1 MKKILLLVVASLAL
15 QNLYGQKIYMSK
27 NSSVKL
33 FSEALLEDIS
43 TYNKSSNIIIDFEK
57 QEIAVKIPMNKF
69 VFPNKLMETHFKES
83 YAESTLYPYATF
95 KGFFNKKVDLTK
107 YANISISATGTLNIH
122 GVSKMEIIEGRLL
135 IDPNNKAIILDAN
148 FKVKLEDFSM
158 KVPKV
163 LAYKIAENV
172 DVTTHFELTPF
183 LRTPSGSNHLT
194 LNTQYLDSIL

>member
-1 MKKILLLVVASLAL
+1 MKKILLLLITLLAF
-15 QNLYGQKIYMSK
+15 QSVDAQRMYVSK
-27 NSSVKL
+27 SSSVKL

-83 YAESTLYPYATF
+83 YAESALYPYATF

-107 YANISISATGTLNIH
+107 YANVSISATGTLNIH

-135 IDPNNKAIILDAN
+135 IDPNNKNIILDAN
-148 FKVKLEDFSM
+148 FKVKLEDFAM

-163 LAYKIAENV
+163 LTYKIAENV
-172 DVTTHFELTPF
+172 EVTTHFELIPL
-183 LRTPSGSNHLT
+183 LRDAVGSNHLSQ
-194 LNTQYLDSIL
+194 NAQY

>member
-1 MKKILLLVVASLAL
+1 MKKILLLLLTLFAL

-107 YANISISATGTLNIH
+107 YNNISISATGTLNIH

-135 IDPNNKAIILDAN
+135 IDPNNRAMILDAN
-148 FKVKLEDFSM
+148 FKVNPEDYKM

-163 LAYKIAENV
+163 LSQKIAESIT
-172 DVTTHFELTPF
+172 VTTHFELAPF
-183 LRTPSGSNHLT
+183 LRHASGSNHLT
-194 LNTQYLDSIL
+194 LNSQYLDSIL

>member
-1 MKKILLLVVASLAL
+1 MKKILLLLLTLSAI
-15 QNLYGQKIYMSK
+15 QNVYAQKMYMSK
-27 NSSVKL
+27 SSSVKL

-69 VFPNKLMETHFKES
+69 VFSNKLMETHFKES

-95 KGFFNKKVDLTK
+95 KGFFNKKIDLTK
-107 YANISISATGTLNIH
+107 YANISISATGTMNIH

-135 IDPNNKAIILDAN
+135 IDPNNRTMILDAN
-148 FKVKLEDFSM
+148 FRVKLEDFNM

-163 LAYKIAENV
+163 LSYKIAENV
-172 DVTTHFELTPF
+172 EVTTHFELSPF
-183 LRTPSGSNHLT
+183 LRNISGLNHLT
-194 LNTQYLDSIL
+194 QNTQY